1 MKQSVLLTLTLLL
14 ASPILA
20 SACSADGL
28 IVSYHQTS
36 PGRYI
41 VSIDVTSVDCSAS
54 ACSGTVKYSFTY
66 HSAGDPTNVA
76 KDRGMASFTIGRGNT
91 QGHLSHEHVASFGV
105 SDPVIDDVAVDEVSC
120 SSP

>member
-1 MKQSVLLTLTLLL
+1 MKRTLLLAVALLL
-14 ASPILA
+14 ASPALA
-20 SACSADGL
+20 SACSADAI

-41 VSIDVTSVDCSAS
+41 VSIDVTSIDCSAA

-66 HSAGDPTNVA
+66 HSAADPTNVA
-76 KDRGMASFTIGRGNT
+76 KDRGMASFRIGKGNT
-91 QGHLSHEHVASFGV
+91 QGHVSHEHVASFGV
-105 SDPVIDDVAVDEVSC
+105 SDPVIDDVGVDEVSC

>member
-1 MKQSVLLTLTLLL
+1 MKQSLLLAGALLL

-20 SACSADGL
+20 SACSADGI

-41 VSIDVTSVDCSAS
+41 VSIDITSIDCSTAP
-54 ACSGTVKYSFTY
+54 CSGTVKYSFTY
-66 HSAGDPTNVA
+66 HSAADPSNVA
-76 KDRGMASFTIGRGNT
+76 KDRGMASFTISKGNT
-91 QGHLSHEHVASFGV
+91 QGHVSHEHVASFGV
-105 SDPVIDDVAVDEVSC
+105 SDPVIDDVGVDEVSC